1 MGGLVLFFGLWSDFF
16 FFFNE
21 EDNEANEPYDTTIT
35 GTDWC

>member
-1 MGGLVLFFGLWSDFF
+1 MGGLVLFFGLWSDF

-35 GTDWC
+35 GTDWY